1 MCFYPL
7 VYYLLLYVACFV
19 LGVLVILGNALGS
32 SGLFFGVDSAKKLC
46 FIVLRLAW

>member
-7 VYYLLLYVACFV
+7 VYYLLYVACFV

-32 SGLFFGVDSAKKLC
+32 SGLFLGVDSAKNC
-46 FIVLRLAW
+46 VLLF